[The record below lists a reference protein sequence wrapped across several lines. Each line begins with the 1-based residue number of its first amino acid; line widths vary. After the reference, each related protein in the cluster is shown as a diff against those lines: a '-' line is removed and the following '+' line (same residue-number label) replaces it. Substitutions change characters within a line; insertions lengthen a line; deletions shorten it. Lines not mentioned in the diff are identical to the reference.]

1 MARGARKAAGA
12 SHGRRATSVSEANGT
27 RQKRVAVC
35 GIVGY
40 IGAKDSVPII
50 LDALGRLEY
59 RGYDSAGIAVI
70 DEHGKLC
77 DSKAEGKLA
86 RLAERLRNGER
97 LCGPVGIGHTR
108 WATHGRPSDM
118 NAHPH
123 MDCNGRLAV
132 VHNGIIENY
141 APLRARLLELGH
153 IFRSETDTE
162 VLAHLI
168 ELHFDGDLQEA
179 LRRTL
184 REVRGAYAI
193 GVISTDDPEHLV
205 FARNGASPLV
215 LGIGDGEMFV
225 ASDTPA
231 ILPYTRKEVIVQEGE
246 IAVVGRD
253 GWRITDYDGRP
264 VEREVVQ
271 ILWDA
276 RSAEKSG
283 FKHFM
288 LKEIFEQPNAIK
300 ETLAGR
306 VHENGDVNIVH
317 ELDAITE
324 ERLRTVSKV
333 AITGCGTAF
342 YAGMVG
348 MYLLRSLARLPVEM
362 ELASEF
368 RYGDPIADANT
379 LVVAMSQSGETADTV
394 EAVRIARDL
403 GSPILGVCNVLGS
416 HLTRLANG
424 TLYTRSGPEIGVA
437 ATKTYVSQ
445 ATAMALLAL
454 ALAHLR
460 GSAPKERLREVALG
474 TRLLPAAIDVVLN
487 TSDEIRKV
495 AQRYGEMR
503 SALFIGRY
511 VNFPTALEGALKLKE
526 ISYIHAEG
534 YAAGEMKHGPIALL
548 DRSTPI
554 IGVITHDRVREKM
567 ISNIMESRAREAPII
582 VVANAGDDEAASIA
596 DHVFWVPKVDE
607 LLAPIVNVIPL
618 QLFAYHIA
626 DIAGKDVDQPR
637 NLAKTVTVE

>member
-1 MARGARKAAGA
+1 M
-12 SHGRRATSVSEANGT
+12 
-27 RQKRVAVC
+27 C

-40 IGAKDSVPII
+40 IGRKDSVPII
-50 LDALGRLEY
+50 LDALRRLEY

-70 DEHGKLC
+70 DEHGALC
-77 DSKAEGKLA
+77 DTKAEGKLA

-97 LCGPVGIGHTR
+97 LFGPVGIGHTR
-108 WATHGRPSDM
+108 WATHGKPSDM

-123 MDCNGRLAV
+123 RDCNGRIAV

-141 APLRARLLELGH
+141 ASLRARLLGLGH
-153 IFRSETDTE
+153 VFRSETDTE

-168 ELHFDGDLQEA
+168 ELHFDGDLEA
-179 LRRTL
+179 AVRQTL
-184 REVRGAYAI
+184 HEVRGAYAL
-193 GVISTDDPEHLV
+193 GVISTDDPDHLV

-215 LGIGDGEMFV
+215 IGIGEGEMYV
-225 ASDTPA
+225 ASDMPA
-231 ILPYTRKEVIVQEGE
+231 ILPYTRKEIILQEGE
-246 IAVVGRD
+246 MAIVGRNE
-253 GWRITDYDGRP
+253 WRLTDYDGKP
-264 VEREVVQ
+264 IEREIVQ
-271 ILWDA
+271 ILWDV

-306 VHENGDVNIVH
+306 IAENGEVLVMD
-317 ELDAITE
+317 ELDGVTPQ
-324 ERLRTVSKV
+324 RLLDIGKIAV
-333 AITGCGTAF
+333 TGCGTAY

-348 MYLLRSLARLPVEM
+348 MYLLRSLVRLPVEM

-368 RYGDPIADANT
+368 RYGDPVIDPHT
-379 LVVAMSQSGETADTV
+379 LVIAMSQSGETADTV
-394 EAVRIARDL
+394 EAVKIAKEA
-403 GSPILGVCNVLGS
+403 GTTILGVCNVLGA

-424 TLYTRSGPEIGVA
+424 TLFTRSGPEIGVA
-437 ATKTYVSQ
+437 ATKTYVAQ
-445 ATAMALLAL
+445 ATAMVLFTLAL
-454 ALAHLR
+454 AQLR
-460 GSAPKERLREVALG
+460 KTASEARLKEIAQG
-474 TRLLPAAIDVVLN
+474 MRLLPAAVDVVLN

-495 AQRYGEMR
+495 AQRYTEMR

-526 ISYIHAEG
+526 ISYVHAEG

-554 IGVITHDRVREKM
+554 VGIMTADRVREKM
-567 ISNIMESRAREAPII
+567 LSNIMESKAREAPVI
-582 VVANAGDDEAASIA
+582 VVANHGDEDAKAIA
-596 DHVFWVPKVDE
+596 DHVFWVPRVDE
-607 LLAPIVNVIPL
+607 LLAPIVNIIPL
-618 QLFAYHIA
+618 QLFAYHMA